1 MKEQASLFCETQ
13 MIQKWIINHHEER
26 KFSFHSSPEH
36 GRYEAKCLLRYLNRV
51 CGIKSVGRSI
61 TQLPCAGSLHN
72 PWQLQWLVATLFA
85 FPHLLQP
92 YSLYLCADQGF

>member
-1 MKEQASLFCETQ
+1 MKKESSLFIHPQSTED
-13 MIQKWIINHHEER
+13 M
-26 KFSFHSSPEH
+26 
-36 GRYEAKCLLRYLNRV
+36 GAKCLLRYLKRV

-85 FPHLLQP
+85 CPHLLQP